1 MINKCP
7 FCSSEDIY
15 YSKKRQ
21 IYVCEDC
28 DKMFSEKQTITDENQ
43 NEKNSL
49 NLFFSYGHD
58 KNRFLVE
65 RIKKDLEKRGHH
77 VWIDTSEIKAGDYWR
92 NDILQG
98 ILNASSVV
106 AFLSEYST
114 RNPGVCLDELKIAVC
129 VKGAEVKTVLLEPED
144 KARPPAT
151 ISDIQW
157 LDMSDWSKAENS
169 WDIDF
174 EKWYGE
180 KLNELC
186 NVLESKESMDLN
198 GEINSL
204 KNRLNPF
211 LNSDKEYCLL
221 SKNYCGRKWLEE
233 AIEKW
238 ISVGNTKALILYGS
252 PGSGKSSFCANYSHY
267 NIRVLGCFFC
277 EWNREYSINPS
288 RLISTMAFRLAAKLP
303 DYRSLLLRQL
313 AADVS
318 LDKMN
323 AEMLFDYLLITPISN
338 LVDGQR
344 ETGIIIVDGLDEA
357 EKNGENLLAE
367 VFSKYVENLP
377 RWIRFVFTSRPER
390 NVRKY
395 FQFCDSL
402 NIITDMPVEY
412 DDIKSYIVYSLKE
425 ELNLITNKLEI
436 INKVSELCDG
446 IFLYAELLVSDIK
459 NGNIKLSEVSAF
471 PKGLNAFYQLSI
483 RRKFPTQE
491 SFLQIRELLE
501 FLSIS
506 NTIPEKLISGA
517 CGYNSYALIYRLD
530 KLGAWVNRYNEKKYT
545 LLSFSHKSLKDW
557 FTNSELSGELYI
569 DYKLGALK
577 LARYCR
583 ELIRKEFRNCNT
595 VFDKYMQEYIKN
607 HIGAYY
613 IESEQYNE
621 LETFLIETSSL
632 EPYWRA
638 WRYFPSWWNHS
649 VLADRFW
656 QSNDRNVFI
665 KNLQREGYVD
675 FLIWILNIIECK
687 QGISN
692 FDQELIFVYMDMVHM
707 SGNYKKAVNI
717 AEQYLTGKMNEAKDS
732 EFLSMLSVRQIHH
745 SMFYMPVKGL
755 IDNAMELYKLL
766 DDRFPIVYNE
776 LLFLIGGNLGV
787 LHGNWDFCKEWL
799 EKSESF
805 AKAHNFTDF
814 HKRNARKIGDYYCHY
829 GEYEKAE
836 RVLKENISPDCVI
849 TGRYEAYLI
858 GALANVYTCWEQN
871 DKALEYYNILLKYTT
886 AKGIIGWKAHS
897 YLGIANINLKLG
909 NINEAIDFV
918 LRAQKIYTE
927 IKQEWGLIMSNA
939 LLEACNC
946 RQNYPLAKVS
956 CSEAILQAQ
965 KMQYGSCVES
975 IEDLCNNKVNYL
987 KLYFL

>member
-28 DKMFSEKQTITDENQ
+28 DKTFSEKQNFNDEIQ
-43 NEKNSL
+43 NGKKCL

-58 KNRFLVE
+58 KNRFIVE

-77 VWIDTSEIKAGDYWR
+77 VWLDTSEIKAGDYWR
-92 NDILQG
+92 EDILKG

-129 VKGAEVKTVLLEPED
+129 VKGAEVKTVLLEPEN
-144 KARPPAT
+144 KTKPPAT

-157 LDMSDWSKAENS
+157 LDMSEWPEVKESQTNN
-169 WDIDF
+169 F
-174 EKWYGE
+174 EKWYNT
-180 KLNELC
+180 KFYELC
-186 NVLESKESMDLN
+186 NILESKELMDLN

-211 LNSDKEYCLL
+211 LNSDKEYRLL
-221 SKNYCGRKWLEE
+221 SNNYCGRKWLED

-238 ISVGNTKALILYGS
+238 ITVGNTKALILYGS
-252 PGSGKSSFCANYSHY
+252 PGSGKSSFSANYSHY
-267 NIRVLGCFFC
+267 NVRVLGCFFC
-277 EWNREYSINPS
+277 EWNREYSINPN

-313 AADVS
+313 EADVS

-323 AEMLFDYLLITPISN
+323 SEMLFDFMLIAPISN

-357 EKNGENLLAE
+357 EKNGDNPVAE
-367 VFSKYVENLP
+367 VFSKCVENLP
-377 RWIRFVFTSRPER
+377 RWLRFVFTSRPER
-390 NVRKY
+390 NVKKY
-395 FQFCDSL
+395 FQYCDSL

-425 ELNLITNKLEI
+425 ELNLIPNKLEI
-436 INKVSELCDG
+436 INKVSKLCDG
-446 IFLYAELLVSDIK
+446 IFLYAELLVSEIK
-459 NGNIKLSEVSAF
+459 NGSINISEVSAF

-483 RRKFPTQE
+483 RRKFPTHE
-491 SFLQIRELLE
+491 SFLQIRDLLE

-506 NTIPEKLISGA
+506 DTIPENLISGA
-517 CGYNSYALIYRLD
+517 CGYNSYALISRLD
-530 KLGAWVNRYNEKKYT
+530 KLGAWVNRYNEINYT

-557 FTNSELSGELYI
+557 FTNIELSGELFI
-569 DYKLGALK
+569 DCKLGALK
-577 LARYCR
+577 LAHYCR
-583 ELIRKEFRNCNT
+583 DLIRKNFQNCNII
-595 VFDKYMQEYIKN
+595 FDKDMQEYIKN
-607 HIGAYY
+607 HVGEYY

-621 LETFLIETSSL
+621 LETFLSETYFL

-638 WRYFPSWWNHS
+638 WQYFPSWWDHS
-649 VLADRFW
+649 ILVDKFW
-656 QSNDRNVFI
+656 QAKDRNNFI
-665 KNLQREGYVD
+665 KRLQREGNVD
-675 FLIWILNIIECK
+675 FLIWILNILESK
-687 QGISN
+687 QGICN
-692 FDQELIFVYMDMVHM
+692 FDQELISVYMDMVHM
-707 SGNYKKAVNI
+707 SGNYKKAVKI
-717 AEQYLTGKMNEAKDS
+717 ADHYLIGKINEVKNN
-732 EFLSMLSVRQIHH
+732 EFLSMLSVRRIHH
-745 SMFYMPVKGL
+745 SMFCEPVKDL
-755 IDNAMELYKLL
+755 IDKAMELYELL

-787 LHGNWDFCKEWL
+787 LYGDWDFCNEWL
-799 EKSESF
+799 KKSESF
-805 AKAHNFTDF
+805 AKEHNLSDF
-814 HKRNARKIGDYYCHY
+814 HKRNARKIGDLYCHN

-836 RVLKENISPDCVI
+836 KVLKKYISTNSVI

-858 GALANVYTCWEQN
+858 GALANVYTCSNQD
-871 DKALEYYNILLKYTT
+871 DKALEYYNTLLKYSTV
-886 AKGIIGWKAHS
+886 KGIIGWKAHS
-897 YLGIANINLKLG
+897 YLGIANINFKLG
-909 NINEAIDFV
+909 NIKEAIDFV
-918 LRAQKIYTE
+918 LRAQKIYMQ

-939 LLEACNC
+939 LLDVCNC
-946 RQNYPLAKVS
+946 RQNILSVENS
-956 CSEAILQAQ
+956 CCKSIEQAQ

-975 IEDLCNNKVNYL
+975 IEDLCNDKVNYL

>member
-77 VWIDTSEIKAGDYWR
+77 VWLDTSEIKAGDYWR

-129 VKGAEVKTVLLEPED
+129 VKGVEVKTVLLEPENRI
-144 KARPPAT
+144 KPPAT

-157 LDMSDWSKAENS
+157 LDMSEWTEAKKSQN
-169 WDIDF
+169 IDF
-174 EKWYGE
+174 EKWYCA
-180 KLNELC
+180 KFNELC
-186 NVLESKESMDLN
+186 NILESKDSMDLN
-198 GEINSL
+198 GDINLL
-204 KNRLNPF
+204 KNTLVPF
-211 LNSDKEYCLL
+211 LNSDKEYQLL
-221 SKNYCGRKWLEE
+221 SKNYCGRKWLEN

-238 ISVGNTKALILYGS
+238 ITNGNTRTLILYGS
-252 PGSGKSSFCANYSHY
+252 PGSGKSSFSANYSHY

-277 EWNREYSINPS
+277 EWNREYSINPN
-288 RLISTMAFRLAAKLP
+288 RLIRTMAFRLATKLP
-303 DYRSLLLRQL
+303 DYRNLLLRQL
-313 AADVS
+313 EVDVS

-323 AEMLFDYLLITPISN
+323 AETLFDFLLITPISN

-344 ETGIIIVDGLDEA
+344 EIGIVIVDGLDEA
-357 EKNGENLLAE
+357 EKNGENSVAE
-367 VFSKYVENLP
+367 VFSKCVDYLP
-377 RWIRFVFTSRPER
+377 RWIRFIFTSRPER
-390 NVRKY
+390 NVKKH
-395 FQFCDSL
+395 FPFCDSL
-402 NIITDMPVEY
+402 NIITDMPEQY
-412 DDIKSYIVYSLKE
+412 DDIKSYIVQALKA
-425 ELNLITNKLEI
+425 ELNLITNKLEV
-436 INKVSELCDG
+436 INKISELCDG
-446 IFLYAELLVSDIK
+446 IFLYAELLVSEIK
-459 NGNIKLSEVSAF
+459 NGSVKLSEVSRL

-483 RRKFPTQE
+483 RRKFSTQE
-491 SFLQIRELLE
+491 SFIQIRDLLE

-506 NTIPEKLISGA
+506 DTIPENLISGV
-517 CGYNSYALIYRLD
+517 CGYNSYDLISCLD
-530 KLGAWVNRYNEKKYT
+530 KLGAWVNRYNEKNYV

-569 DYKLGALK
+569 DCKLGALK

-583 ELIRKEFRNCNT
+583 DLIRNDFQYCNT
-595 VFDKYMQEYIKN
+595 VFDKYMQKYIKN
-607 HIGAYY
+607 HIAEYY
-613 IESEQYNE
+613 IKSEKYDE

-649 VLADRFW
+649 VLANRFW
-656 QSNDRNVFI
+656 QSNDKNDFI

-675 FLIWILNIIECK
+675 FLIWILNILESK
-687 QGISN
+687 QGIGN
-692 FDQELIFVYMDMVHM
+692 FDQKLISVYMDMVHM
-707 SGNYKKAVNI
+707 SGNYEKAVNI
-717 AEQYLTGKMNEAKDS
+717 AEQYLIGKRNDVKNS

-745 SMFYMPVKGL
+745 SMFYVPVKGL
-755 IDNAMELYKLL
+755 IDNAMKLYKLL
-766 DDRFPIVYNE
+766 DERFPIVYNE

-805 AKAHNFTDF
+805 AKDHNLTDF

-829 GEYEKAE
+829 EEYEKAE
-836 RVLKENISPDCVI
+836 KVLKENISPDCVI

-858 GALANVYTCWEQN
+858 GALANVYTCWNQD

-897 YLGIANINLKLG
+897 YLGIANINFKLA
-909 NINEAIDFV
+909 NINEAMDFV

-939 LLEACNC
+939 LIEACNC
-946 RQNYPLAKVS
+946 RQNTSLVKLS
-956 CSEAILQAQ
+956 CSKAILQAQ
-965 KMQYGSCVES
+965 NMQYGSCVES
-975 IEDLCNNKVNYL
+975 IKDLCNNKVNYL
-987 KLYFL
+987 KLYYL